1 MAKRKRSL
9 DPYAGPSAKERRRY
23 EVQDAFHTLRRA
35 RDIVTDKKLMG
46 DVKKHATTLAQEHKV
61 TAHHIGMLA
70 KTGRISPKQ
79 MKKLT
84 KNRPVA

>member
-1 MAKRKRSL
+1 MAKRKPH

-23 EVQDAFHTLRRA
+23 EVEDGYHAIRRA
-35 RDIVTDKKLMG
+35 QKIVGDKKLMG
-46 DVKKHATTLAQEHKV
+46 EIKAHAHTLAKEHKV

-79 MKKLT
+79 MTKLT
-84 KNRPVA
+84 KNRPLA